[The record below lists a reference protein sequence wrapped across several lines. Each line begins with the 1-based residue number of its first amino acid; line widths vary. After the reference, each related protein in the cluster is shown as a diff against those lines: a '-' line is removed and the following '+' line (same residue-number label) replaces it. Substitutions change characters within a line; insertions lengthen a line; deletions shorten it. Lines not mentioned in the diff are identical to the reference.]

1 MPISTTEIIET
12 LKSKGINPTEDE
24 FPLDDLPEI
33 GVVSEQEDI
42 YTTSVDEIF
51 ELCILPLSISRYLT

>member
-33 GVVSEQEDI
+33 GVVSEQENI

-51 ELCILPLSISRYLT
+51 ERA